1 MATRQVLLGATS
13 VLAVLLLL
21 ASATAFSIALDA
33 PANGANISKITPIN
47 LTLSGGEAFFAN
59 YSIDSGAT
67 NTSLVSPWDI
77 TGTWVLGNLN
87 VIIYTGNATANY
99 QNNYQFAVVNSAPVI
114 TNVTPTAN
122 TGYAGIANLY
132 ATISDADGSSD
143 IVDAKF
149 YVSNVTA
156 SIWTLL
162 GSITAQTNSVFTYDW
177 NISAFAEGTYKIK
190 VIAND
195 SNSLPEEIS
204 VGNLTVNN
212 NNQNPLV
219 TITSLNSG
227 ESIDSSAEVT
237 WTATDADGEDL
248 NGKIN
253 LYYSANAGDSWTLIT
268 GNQTNDGA
276 YTWSTTAL
284 AEDNDYLINIT
295 VTDGFDGYASDVT
308 DDTFTVAHSGS
319 SGSDSGSTG
328 EVSAGSPT
336 LPAANTFDIS
346 QTYPSIT
353 AGTATEL
360 SINDE
365 ELALKK
371 LTFTTVIEAINAR
384 VQIRDLSELPTSISV
399 YPPDVYQLFEVET
412 TNLNGL
418 SIATFEF
425 EVPKSWLTEN
435 NAAKEDIIIKHYT
448 TGWTNLPTTFVSESG
463 DNYKYTATTPS
474 FSVFAIALK
483 QDVGGIAE
491 TTQLETSGATALSG
505 AAAGTL
511 SLGNLNL
518 PDISALPGGWFTLVG
533 IIIAITLASLFIAG
547 RQGLISLPSLDVS
560 EHINRFKT
568 KQKNARHAPVR
579 KMQFNAPKIK
589 WLELELPNVGLG
601 KKEKKLE
608 FGKNSWNKYKEQK

>member
-87 VIIYTGNATANY
+87 IIIYTGNATANY
-99 QNNYQFAVVNSAPVI
+99 QNNYQFVVVNSAPVI

-149 YVSNVTA
+149 YVSNATA

-162 GSITAQTNSVFTYDW
+162 GSITAQTNSVFTYDC

-284 AEDNDYLINIT
+284 AEDNDYLSNIT

-319 SGSDSGSTG
+319 SGSDSVSTG

-371 LTFTTVIEAINAR
+371 LTFTTVIGAINAR

-399 YPPDVYQLFEVET
+399 FPPDVYQLFEVET

-435 NAAKEDIIIKHYT
+435 NAAKEDIIVKHYT